1 MPFGLTN
8 ISAVFIDLIHRI
20 FQLYLDKFVV
30 VFIVDILV
38 YSSSYLE
45 QEQHLRQVIQTL
57 KDHLLY
63 AKLNKC

>member
-1 MPFGLTN
+1 M
-8 ISAVFIDLIHRI
+8 HRI
-20 FQLYLDKFVV
+20 FRPYLDKFVV
-30 VFIVDILV
+30 VFIIDILV

-45 QEQHLRQVIQTL
+45 QEQHLRQVMQTL